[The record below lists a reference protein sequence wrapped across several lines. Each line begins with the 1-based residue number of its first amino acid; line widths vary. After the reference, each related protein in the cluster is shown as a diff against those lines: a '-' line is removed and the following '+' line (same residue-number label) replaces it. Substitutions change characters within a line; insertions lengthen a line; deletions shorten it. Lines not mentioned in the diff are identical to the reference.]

1 MQEGTK
7 NMNEAKWKVTG
18 GLSALL
24 AVLAMTSGCGKE
36 KDDNTVAP
44 AAEARCE
51 KDDGC
56 AKETADKPVAAASEA
71 GREGHGVEDGHG
83 HAEGSAGAASASI
96 EERVSEKCECGIPI
110 YQCAE
115 CRYEVGVVKLDASL
129 LKQVDGGGLVR
140 TQTVARTRV
149 SAALPTT
156 GEIALNENAA
166 VHISPRIAG
175 IIESVSVDIGA
186 RVKVGDTLLT
196 LASVELGKALAE
208 YERNRTL
215 SDLTEKVLAR
225 ETKLREQKVGSEQD
239 MIDAQMTYEQ
249 HRTDLKAS
257 EQMLHVL
264 GLTEEDLAG
273 MREPSH
279 GIGAG
284 RLPVRAPV
292 AGTII
297 EKHAVAGE
305 MAEAGKDL
313 MLLSD
318 LTTVWVWANVHSR
331 DLAPLLQA
339 EKRGPV
345 AVEVAVSAFP
355 DRQFEGALD
364 YVGATMD
371 EQTRTVKVRA
381 TVANPDLELRPGM
394 FCDVA
399 ISLAN
404 GKAEEILAAPR
415 AAVLADEGKFFVFKH
430 WKDDFFVRQDVR
442 KGRDFF
448 GMIEILDGLQAG
460 DTVAVE
466 GAFLLKSDVLREKM
480 GAGCAD

>member
-1 MQEGTK
+1 MKTNEGRWT
-7 NMNEAKWKVTG
+7 VIG
-18 GLSALL
+18 GICALL
-24 AVLAMTSGCGKE
+24 VVLVAASGCGKG
-36 KDDNTVAP
+36 
-44 AAEARCE
+44 R
-51 KDDGC
+51 
-56 AKETADKPVAAASEA
+56 ADKPAEPVAEAANEKEAAALP
-71 GREGHGVEDGHG
+71 
-83 HAEGSAGAASASI
+83 SASF
-96 EERVSEKCECGIPI
+96 EERFSAPCECGIPI
-110 YQCAE
+110 YKCAE
-115 CRYEVGVVKLDASL
+115 CRYEAGIVKLDPSL
-129 LKQVDGGGLVR
+129 LKRADGGGLVH
-140 TQTVARTRV
+140 TQTVMRTKV
-149 SAALPTT
+149 SATLPTT

-175 IIESVSVDIGA
+175 IVESVSVDIGA
-186 RVKVGDTLLT
+186 RVKAGDTLLT
-196 LASVELGKALAE
+196 LASVELGKTLAE
-208 YERNRTL
+208 YERNQTL

-225 ETKLREQKVGSEQD
+225 ETKLRDQKVGSEQD
-239 MIDAQMTYEQ
+239 MIDAQVTFEQ

-257 EQMLHVL
+257 EQTLHVL
-264 GLTEEDLAG
+264 GLTEEDLAA
-273 MREPSH
+273 MRVPSH
-279 GIGAG
+279 SAMAG

-297 EKHAVAGE
+297 EKHAVPGE

-318 LTTVWVWANVHSR
+318 LTTVWVWANVQSR
-331 DLAPLLQA
+331 DLAPLLRA
-339 EKRGPV
+339 EKRGAV
-345 AVEVAVSAFP
+345 SVEVTVSAFP
-355 DRQFEGALD
+355 DRQFKGALD
-364 YVGATMD
+364 YVGATMN

-381 TVANPDLELRPGM
+381 TVKNPDLELRPGM

-404 GKAEEILAAPR
+404 GQAEESLAAPR

-448 GMIEILDGLQAG
+448 GMVEILDGLKAG
-460 DTVAVE
+460 DTVAAE